1 MTTSGEHFGTAVA
14 TNMIYIAINSKK
26 KTNVKLA
33 SNNINFRIYKLLSKQ
48 QIHGV
53 HVTIEPRKISK
64 DLTRTYF

>member
-1 MTTSGEHFGTAVA
+1 MTTSGEHLRTAVA
-14 TNMIYIAINSKK
+14 INMIYIAINSKK
-26 KTNVKLA
+26 KTNVKVA

-53 HVTIEPRKISK
+53 HVTIEQRKILK